1 VGLRTRL
8 IALAVAAAAFMV
20 AVPLGS
26 TAVGADST
34 ALRAAVGVPG
44 ATTHL
49 NAFQGF
55 ANASGNTRVDGTAGF
70 ENSVGY
76 VKAQA
81 EAAGLNVTVE
91 WFPFDRFEETA
102 PPVLARTAPTPK
114 TYVDQTDF
122 ATMDYSGSGDVTAQ
136 VVPVLDND
144 LSHPGGST
152 AGCEAAD
159 FPANTAGNI
168 ALIQRG
174 TCFFREK
181 AENAKAAGA
190 VGVIIF
196 NEGNPVPDDDRV
208 GLLFGTLDPPMFSIP
223 VVGTSFAVGKEIQE
237 NPGTY
242 HLKVTAHVVTTLTAN
257 VIADTKTGRKDRT
270 VVVGAHLDSVAAGP
284 GINDNG
290 SGSAALLEVAKA
302 FQSQNV
308 KPVNRVRFAWWG
320 AEEFGLI
327 GSEHYVA
334 NLPKAELK
342 NIMLDLNFDMIASP
356 NPVRFVYDGN
366 GDETGTKGPNG
377 SGTIEQV
384 FNDYFASQS
393 LETDPTDFDGRSDYG
408 AFIDRGI
415 PAGGLFTGAEGI
427 MTEEQAETYD
437 GVAGEPYDHCYHSA
451 CDTTANIDN
460 EVYEQMLD
468 AVSHAVLQFAMTTS
482 SVNGTDNAS
491 NKAQLAKAEFK
502 GSKAIR

>member
-1 VGLRTRL
+1 LRTR
-8 IALAVAAAAFMV
+8 IISLAIVAAAFLV

-49 NAFQGF
+49 NTFQSF
-55 ANASGNTRVDGTAGF
+55 ANASGGTRVDGTSGF
-70 ENSVGY
+70 ENSVTY
-76 VKAQA
+76 VAQQA
-81 EAAGLNVTVE
+81 AAAGLNVTIQR
-91 WFPFDRFEETA
+91 FPFDRFEETA
-102 PPVLARTAPTPK
+102 PPVLARTAPTAK
-114 TYVDQTDF
+114 AYVDQTDF

-159 FPANTAGNI
+159 FPAATAGNI

-174 TCFFREK
+174 TCFFRDK

-223 VVGTSFAVGKEIQE
+223 VVGTSFAVGKEITE

-242 HLKVTAHVVTTLTAN
+242 HLKVTAHVVTTQTAN
-257 VIADTKTGRKDRT
+257 VIADTPTGRADRT

-290 SGSAALLEVAKA
+290 SGSAALLEVAKQMKA
-302 FQSQNV
+302 QNV

-334 NLPKAELK
+334 NLPAKELK
-342 NIMLDLNFDMIASP
+342 NIALDLNFDMVASP
-356 NPVRFVYDGN
+356 NYVRFIYDGD

-384 FNDYFASQS
+384 FSDYFASQG
-393 LETDPTDFDGRSDYG
+393 LATDPTDFDGRSDYG

-427 MTEEQAETYD
+427 KTAAQAVIYGGT
-437 GVAGEPYDHCYHSA
+437 AGQPYDACYHAA
-451 CDTTANIDN
+451 CDTTANIN
-460 EVYEQMLD
+460 NVVYEQMLD
-468 AVSHAVLQFAMTTS
+468 AISHSVLTFAMTTS
-482 SVNGTDNAS
+482 AVNGTDNAS
-491 NKAQLAKAEFK
+491 SKAQATKLEFK